1 VPEGDSLARIAQA
14 LQPLVGERLEVE
26 TPHPRAQ
33 LLHLAERLDG
43 KRLDAVEAQ
52 GKNLLLRFEDGL
64 VLRSH
69 LRMKGR
75 WLVRARGTPVV
86 GRPWLVLRGTQ
97 HQALQLNGPVL
108 ELRRATP
115 RLGLGPDILAEPL
128 DRAAIVANLRAQ
140 PRRAIGDALLDQR
153 LVAGVGNLWKA
164 EALWAAHASPW
175 RPIAEIAD
183 EELAGVVV
191 AAATL
196 MRRSVAGGR
205 APRTAYRCAGRP
217 CPRCATP
224 IRSYPQGESARTAYW
239 CPTCQRGEDPPA
251 S

>member
-1 VPEGDSLARIAQA
+1 MI
-14 LQPLVGERLEVE
+14 ER
-26 TPHPRAQ
+26 
-33 LLHLAERLDG
+33 
-43 KRLDAVEAQ
+43 
-52 GKNLLLRFEDGL
+52 
-64 VLRSH
+64 
-69 LRMKGR
+69 
-75 WLVRARGTPVV
+75 
-86 GRPWLVLRGTQ
+86 
-97 HQALQLNGPVL
+97 
-108 ELRRATP
+108 LRRAP
-115 RLGLGPDILAEPL
+115 S
-128 DRAAIVANLRAQ
+128 DREV
-140 PRRAIGDALLDQR
+140 GDALLDQR

-164 EALWAAHASPW
+164 EALWAARVSPW

-205 APRTAYRCAGRP
+205 NPRTVYRRAGRP

-224 IRSYPQGESARTAYW
+224 IRSYPQGEWARTAYW